1 MKPLYAKTSRY
12 IIRQEFRQECSGMI
26 AERALKTLEYDKV
39 REQVASFCTSSL
51 GKNAIEQLI
60 PETDYEKVQELLEE
74 MDEGLS
80 ILRVKGNVPMGGIFD
95 VRPSAKRAQI
105 GGILSPM
112 ELMEIASTIRA
123 SRILRNFI
131 EDLEGEGEIK
141 IPHFT
146 ERKEQMPVLTPLQR
160 EINDCIDE
168 NGTVLDSA
176 STALRSIRQSLRS
189 EESKVRQKLESLT
202 RGSNAGKMLSDAIV
216 TIRNDRYVLPV
227 KQEYRTHYG
236 GIVHDQSSSGQTL
249 FIEPEAV
256 VQANNEIQRLKVKEK
271 AEIERILQML
281 SAKVQEVAHDL
292 FILVSILGDIDVIL
306 AKGKYGQANKCTK
319 PTMNK
324 EGYIRLVRARH
335 PLISREDA
343 VPNTIEF
350 GKDITAIVITGPN
363 TGGKTVT
370 LKTVGLCTL
379 MAQSGLPVP
388 ALDGSELAVFDQ
400 LFADIGDEQSIEQ
413 SLSTFS
419 SHMVNIVDILSKF
432 DSNSLVLFDELGA
445 GTDPQEGAALAIS
458 ILDEAVGRGARVMAT
473 THYPELKAYGYNRPG
488 VVNASVE
495 FDIETLS
502 PTYRLLIGV
511 PGRSNAFEISK
522 RLGLQDSIIDQA
534 KSYTGSDRHEVES
547 MIASLEESRRRS
559 EREADE
565 AHALLEEA
573 QNLRDELE
581 ERLKTYDEKKENLE
595 KKAKDKAHKIVDE
608 AKKEAEEVIAE
619 LRKMRENASKVVK
632 EHELIDAKKRLDEAA
647 PVENKVL
654 KKQAQ
659 IRERANNL
667 KAGDEVK
674 VLSYGQ
680 KGTLLE
686 KVSDHEWVVQIG
698 ILKMKLEDSDLQ
710 YVKPEK
716 EKQTAIMTNV
726 RNRNSHVKLELDL
739 RGERYEDAILKTEKY
754 IDDALLANYSRVSI
768 IHGKGTGALRQ
779 GIQSFLKGHKRVK
792 SFRFGEAGEGGFGV
806 TVVELK

>member
-1 MKPLYAKTSRY
+1 
-12 IIRQEFRQECSGMI
+12 MI
-26 AERALKTLEYDKV
+26 AQRALKTLEYDKV
-39 REQVASFCTSSL
+39 REQVAGFCTSSI
-51 GKNAIEQLI
+51 GKNVIEQLI
-60 PETDYEKVQELLEE
+60 PETDFNKVIELLEE

-95 VRPSAKRAQI
+95 VRPHAKRAQI
-105 GGILSPM
+105 GGMLSPM

-131 EDLEGEGEIK
+131 EDIEQEEQIN
-141 IPHFT
+141 IPHFI
-146 ERKEQMPVLTPLQR
+146 ERKEQLPVLTGLQH

-168 NGTVLDSA
+168 NGSVLDSA
-176 STALRSIRQSLRS
+176 SVALRSIRQSLRS

-202 RGSNAGKMLSDAIV
+202 RGSNASKMLSDAIV
-216 TIRNDRYVLPV
+216 TIRNDRFVIPV
-227 KQEYRTHYG
+227 KQEYRGHYG

-249 FIEPEAV
+249 FIEPESV

-271 AEIERILQML
+271 AEIERILLEL
-281 SAKVQEVAHDL
+281 SAKVQEVAHEL
-292 FILVSILGDIDVIL
+292 FVLVQILGDVDVIL
-306 AKGKYGQANKCTK
+306 AKGKYGQAHKCTK
-319 PTMNK
+319 PKMNQD
-324 EGYIRLVRARH
+324 GYIRLVRARH
-335 PLISREDA
+335 PLISIEEA

-350 GKDITAIVITGPN
+350 GKDVTAIVITGPN

-379 MAQSGLPVP
+379 MAQAGLPVP

-432 DSNSLVLFDELGA
+432 DERSLVLFDELGA

-458 ILDEAVGRGARVMAT
+458 ILDEVVGRGARVMAT

-495 FDIETLS
+495 FDIESLS

-522 RLGLQDSIIDQA
+522 RLGLKDSIIQQA
-534 KSYTGSDRHEVES
+534 KSFTGSDRHEVEA
-547 MIASLEESRRRS
+547 MIASLEESRRLA
-559 EREADE
+559 EREAE
-565 AHALLEEA
+565 ETHILLQEA
-573 QNLRDELE
+573 QQIRQELDAK
-581 ERLKTYDEKKENLE
+581 LKAYEDKKEALE
-595 KKAKDKAHKIVDE
+595 KKAKEKARKIVDD
-608 AKKEAEEVIAE
+608 AKSDSEKLIAE
-619 LRKMRENASKVVK
+619 LREMRANASQIVK
-632 EHELIDAKKRLDEAA
+632 EHELIEVRKRLEEAA
-647 PVENKVL
+647 PKENPVL

-659 IRERANNL
+659 IREREQNL
-667 KAGDEVK
+667 KVGDEVK
-674 VLSYGQ
+674 VISYGQ
-680 KGTLLE
+680 KGTLIE
-686 KVSDHEWVVQIG
+686 KVSNTEWVVQIG
-698 ILKMKLEDSDLQ
+698 ILKMKLDESDLQ
-710 YVKPEK
+710 YIKPEK
-716 EKQTAIMTNV
+716 EKQPAVMANV
-726 RNRNSHVKLELDL
+726 KNRNVHVKLELDL

-754 IDDALLANYSRVSI
+754 IDDALLANYPRVSI

-779 GIQSFLKGHKRVK
+779 GIQTYLKGHKRVK

>member
-1 MKPLYAKTSRY
+1 
-12 IIRQEFRQECSGMI
+12 MI

-39 REQVASFCTSSL
+39 REQVANFCTSSL
-51 GKNAIEQLI
+51 GKSAIEQLI
-60 PETDYEKVQELLEE
+60 PETDFDTVVELLEE

-95 VRPSAKRAQI
+95 VRPQSKRAQI
-105 GGILSPM
+105 GGMLSPI

-131 EDLEGEGEIK
+131 EDIEQEEDIA
-141 IPHFT
+141 IPHFI
-146 ERKEQMPVLTPLQR
+146 ERKEQMPILTALQH
-160 EINDCIDE
+160 EINDCIDD
-168 NGTVLDSA
+168 NGAVLDSA
-176 STALRSIRQSLRS
+176 STTLRSIRQSLRA
-189 EESKVRQKLESLT
+189 EEAKVRQKLESLT
-202 RGSNAGKMLSDAIV
+202 RGSNATKMLSDAIV
-216 TIRNDRYVLPV
+216 TIRNDRFVIPV
-227 KQEYRTHYG
+227 KQEYRGHYG

-249 FIEPEAV
+249 FIEPESV

-271 AEIERILQML
+271 AEIERILLEL

-292 FILVSILGDIDVIL
+292 FVLVQILGDIDVIL

-319 PTMNK
+319 PKMNQ

-335 PLISREDA
+335 PLISMEEA
-343 VPNTIEF
+343 VPNTIDF
-350 GKDITAIVITGPN
+350 GQDITAIVITGPN

-379 MAQSGLPVP
+379 MAQAGLPVP

-419 SHMVNIVDILSKF
+419 SHMVNIVDILGKF
-432 DSNSLVLFDELGA
+432 DARSLVLFDELGA

-458 ILDEAVGRGARVMAT
+458 ILDEVVGRGARVMAT

-522 RLGLQDSIIDQA
+522 RLGLKESIIEQA
-534 KSYTGSDRHEVES
+534 RSFTGSDRHEVES

-573 QNLRDELE
+573 QQLHEQLE
-581 ERLKTYDEKKENLE
+581 ERLRTYDEKKDVLE
-595 KKAKDKAHKIVDE
+595 KKAKEKARKIVDE
-608 AKKEAEEVIAE
+608 AKKESEKVIAE
-619 LRKMRENASKVVK
+619 LREMRVNASKVVK
-632 EHELIDAKKRLDEAA
+632 EHELIEAKKKLDAAA
-647 PVENKVL
+647 PQENQVL

-659 IRERANNL
+659 IRERAQNL
-667 KAGDEVK
+667 KLGDEVK

-680 KGTLLE
+680 KGTLVE
-686 KVSDHEWVVQIG
+686 KVSNTEWIVQIG
-698 ILKMKLEDSDLQ
+698 ILKMKLEESDLQ

-716 EKQTAIMTNV
+716 EKQTVVMTNV
-726 RNRNSHVKLELDL
+726 KNRNGHVKLELDL
-739 RGERYEDAILKTEKY
+739 RGERYEEAILRTEKY
-754 IDDALLANYSRVSI
+754 IDDALLANYPRVSI

-779 GIQSFLKGHKRVK
+779 GIQNYLKGHKRVK
-792 SFRFGEAGEGGFGV
+792 SFRYGEAGEGGFGV
-806 TVVELK
+806 TVIELK

>member
-1 MKPLYAKTSRY
+1 
-12 IIRQEFRQECSGMI
+12 MI
-26 AERALKTLEYDKV
+26 AERALRTLEYDKV
-39 REQVASFCTSSL
+39 REQVAKFCTSSL
-51 GKNAIEQLI
+51 GKSAIEQLI
-60 PETDYEKVQELLEE
+60 PETDFETVVELLEE

-95 VRPSAKRAQI
+95 VRPQSKRAQI
-105 GGILSPM
+105 GGMLSPM

-123 SRILRNFI
+123 SRILRNFMEDI
-131 EDLEGEGEIK
+131 EQEGDII
-141 IPHFT
+141 IPHFI
-146 ERKEQMPVLTPLQR
+146 ERKEQMPILTALQH
-160 EINDCIDE
+160 EINDCIDD
-168 NGTVLDSA
+168 NGAVLDSA
-176 STALRSIRQSLRS
+176 STALRSIRQSLRA
-189 EESKVRQKLESLT
+189 EEAKVRQKLESLT
-202 RGSNAGKMLSDAIV
+202 RGSNATKMLSDAIV
-216 TIRNDRYVLPV
+216 TIRNERFVIPV
-227 KQEYRTHYG
+227 KQEYRSHYG
-236 GIVHDQSSSGQTL
+236 GIIHDQSSSGQTL
-249 FIEPEAV
+249 FIEPESV

-271 AEIERILQML
+271 VEIERILLEL

-292 FILVSILGDIDVIL
+292 FVLVQILGDIDVIL
-306 AKGKYGQANKCTK
+306 AKGKFGQANKCTK
-319 PTMNK
+319 PKMNQ
-324 EGYIRLVRARH
+324 EGFIRLVRARH
-335 PLISREDA
+335 PLIPIEEA

-350 GKDITAIVITGPN
+350 GRDITAIVITGPN

-379 MAQSGLPVP
+379 MAQAGLPVP

-419 SHMVNIVDILSKF
+419 SHMVNIVDILGKF
-432 DSNSLVLFDELGA
+432 DARSLVLFDELGA

-458 ILDEAVGRGARVMAT
+458 ILDEVVGRGARIMAT

-522 RLGLQDSIIDQA
+522 RLGLKDSIIQQA
-534 KSYTGSDRHEVES
+534 RSFTGSDRHEVEA

-573 QNLRDELE
+573 QTLHEQLE
-581 ERLKTYDEKKENLE
+581 ERIRTYDEKKEALE
-595 KKAKDKAHKIVDE
+595 KKAKEKARKIVDE
-608 AKKEAEEVIAE
+608 AKVETEKVIAE
-619 LRKMRENASKVVK
+619 LREMRANASKVVK
-632 EHELIDAKKRLDEAA
+632 EHELIEAKKKLDAAA
-647 PVENKVL
+647 PQENQVL

-659 IRERANNL
+659 IRERAQNL
-667 KAGDEVK
+667 KIGDEVK

-680 KGTLLE
+680 KGTLVE
-686 KVSDHEWVVQIG
+686 KVSDMEWVVQIG
-698 ILKMKLEDSDLQ
+698 ILKMKLEESDLQ

-716 EKQTAIMTNV
+716 EKQTVVMTNV
-726 RNRNSHVKLELDL
+726 KNRNGHVKLELDL
-739 RGERYEDAILKTEKY
+739 RGERYEEAILRTEKY
-754 IDDALLANYSRVSI
+754 IDDALLANYPRVSI

-779 GIQSFLKGHKRVK
+779 GIQNYLKGHKRVR
-792 SFRFGEAGEGGFGV
+792 SFRYGEAGEGGFGV

>member
-1 MKPLYAKTSRY
+1 
-12 IIRQEFRQECSGMI
+12 MI
-26 AERALKTLEYDKV
+26 EKRALKTLEFDKV
-39 REQVASFCTSSL
+39 REQVASFCTSSI
-51 GKNAIEQLI
+51 GKAAIEELI
-60 PETDYEKVQELLEE
+60 PETDFETVVALLDE

-95 VRPSAKRAQI
+95 VRPHAKRAQI
-105 GGILSPM
+105 GGMLSPV

-131 EDLEGEGEIK
+131 EDIEAEGAIE
-141 IPHFT
+141 IPHFA
-146 ERKEQMPVLTPLQR
+146 ERKEQMPILTALQH

-168 NGTVLDSA
+168 NGAVLDSA
-176 STALRSIRQSLRS
+176 SSALRSIRQSLRA
-189 EESKVRQKLESLT
+189 EEAKVRQKLESLT
-202 RGSNAGKMLSDAIV
+202 RGSNASKMLSDSII
-216 TIRNDRYVLPV
+216 TIRNDRFVIPV
-227 KQEYRTHYG
+227 KQEYRSHYG

-249 FIEPEAV
+249 FIEPDAV
-256 VQANNEIQRLKVKEK
+256 VQANNEVQRLKVKEQ
-271 AEIERILQML
+271 AEIERILLAL
-281 SAKVQEVAHDL
+281 SAKVEEVGHDL
-292 FILVSILGDIDVIL
+292 FVLVQLLGEIDVIL

-324 EGYIRLVRARH
+324 EGFTRLVRARH
-335 PLISREDA
+335 PLLSIEEA

-350 GKDITAIVITGPN
+350 GRDITAIVITGPN

-370 LKTVGLCTL
+370 LKTVGLCTI

-388 ALDGSELAVFDQ
+388 ALDGSELAVFEQ
-400 LFADIGDEQSIEQ
+400 VFADIGDEQSIEQ

-432 DSNSLVLFDELGA
+432 DDKSLVLFDELGA

-458 ILDEAVGRGARVMAT
+458 ILDEVVDYGARVMAT
-473 THYPELKAYGYNRPG
+473 THYPELKAYGYNRPS

-495 FDIETLS
+495 FDVETLS

-522 RLGLQDSIIDQA
+522 RLGLKAGIIDRA
-534 KSYTGSDRHEVES
+534 KSFTGTDRHEVES
-547 MIASLEESRRRS
+547 MIASLEESRVRS

-573 QNLRDELE
+573 QYLHEQLE
-581 ERLKTYDEKKENLE
+581 ERIRTYDEKKESLE
-595 KKAKDKAHKIVDE
+595 KKAKDKARKIIDE
-608 AKKEAEEVIAE
+608 AKREAETIIEE
-619 LRKMRENASKVVK
+619 LREMRKNASKIVK

-647 PVENKVL
+647 PKENKVL
-654 KKQAQ
+654 QKAVAQ
-659 IRERANNL
+659 RERAQNL
-667 KAGDEVK
+667 TVGDEVK

-680 KGTLLE
+680 KGMLLE
-686 KVSDHEWVVQIG
+686 KVSDKEWVVQIG
-698 ILKMKLEDSDLQ
+698 ILKMKLEEADLE

-716 EKQTAIMTNV
+716 EQQTRTMTNV
-726 RNRNSHVKLELDL
+726 KNRNSHVKLELDL
-739 RGERYEDAILKTEKY
+739 RGERYEDALIRTEKY
-754 IDDALLANYSRVSI
+754 LDDALLANYPRVSI

-779 GIQSFLKGHKRVK
+779 GIQSYLKGHKRVK
-792 SFRFGEAGEGGFGV
+792 SFRYGEAGEGGFGV